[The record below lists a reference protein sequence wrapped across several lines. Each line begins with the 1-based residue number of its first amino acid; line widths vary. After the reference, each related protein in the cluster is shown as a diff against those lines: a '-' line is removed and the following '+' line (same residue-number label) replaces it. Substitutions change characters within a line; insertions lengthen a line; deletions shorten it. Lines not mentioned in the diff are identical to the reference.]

1 MPRDFIQVFRGEIIN
16 TEVESIV
23 REEKYF
29 MKGSLMCKSN
39 SFERAAVEV
48 TMTQHSFFP
57 WWENDLLFQDLR
69 NDFELILTTLS
80 SHWENYRHHFN
91 NEGSTFQG
99 WTTVLYRHLVAKDR
113 GLTLR
118 SFPSQLSVLLCGIY
132 LYCCHHFPASFLSG
146 FSSTL
151 SCPPHFHVLIYIT
164 DNILLVKMD
173 EIILQWVHFIF
184 MSRTAT
190 GNICTQTAWWT
201 HLHWAYVT
209 DRLIQHNVRTW

>member
-29 MKGSLMCKSN
+29 IKGSLMCKSN

-57 WWENDLLFQDLR
+57 QWENDLLFQDLR

-99 WTTVLYRHLVAKDR
+99 WTTVLCHHLVAKDR
-113 GLTLR
+113 GPTLR
-118 SFPSQLSVLLCGIY
+118 SFPSQLSILLSGSISVI
-132 LYCCHHFPASFLSG
+132 CHHFPASFLSG

-151 SCPPHFHVLIYIT
+151 SCPPSPGILIYIT
-164 DNILLVKMD
+164 DDILPVKMG
-173 EIILQWVHFIF
+173 EITL
-184 MSRTAT
+184 
-190 GNICTQTAWWT
+190 
-201 HLHWAYVT
+201 
-209 DRLIQHNVRTW
+209 

>member
-57 WWENDLLFQDLR
+57 QWENDLLFQDLR

-99 WTTVLYRHLVAKDR
+99 WTTVLCHHLAARDKSDTQISPSP
-113 GLTLR
+113 LCLLR
-118 SFPSQLSVLLCGIY
+118 SRISLH
-132 LYCCHHFPASFLSG
+132 CCHHLPASFLSG

-151 SCPPHFHVLIYIT
+151 SCPPSPGILIYIT
-164 DNILLVKMD
+164 DDILPVKMG
-173 EIILQWVHFIF
+173 EITL
-184 MSRTAT
+184 
-190 GNICTQTAWWT
+190 
-201 HLHWAYVT
+201 
-209 DRLIQHNVRTW
+209 

>member
-16 TEVESIV
+16 TKVESIV

-57 WWENDLLFQDLR
+57 QWENDLLFQDLR

-132 LYCCHHFPASFLSG
+132 LYCPTNLYLVLVISLWVYFLKAYPFLWLKSSQEAPFVSQASHKWSRFRTLLS
-146 FSSTL
+146 T
-151 SCPPHFHVLIYIT
+151 
-164 DNILLVKMD
+164 
-173 EIILQWVHFIF
+173 
-184 MSRTAT
+184 
-190 GNICTQTAWWT
+190 
-201 HLHWAYVT
+201 
-209 DRLIQHNVRTW
+209 